1 MACRS
6 YHRRWLLGA
15 VALAVLATDTASAQ
29 VAPTAISEIV
39 VTARK
44 RTEDLRNVPLAI
56 DVLSADTIARRGIAT
71 TNDIAQATTG
81 VTYDLGAFP
90 NDTRPAI
97 RGMQAERGRPSV
109 AVLIDGFDLSG
120 ENLGGV
126 AGGTA
131 ALNTRLFDLERI
143 EVVKGPQSV
152 LYGRSAFSGAINY
165 VTKPP
170 SFEPEGKVNFGFAQ
184 GGMSDLRAG
193 ISGPVVAEKLALRLN
208 AARYQDHG
216 RYRNAVTGD
225 RLGKDKSV
233 GVAGGLLWKPSEAID
248 VQLRFQHT
256 DDDTGDAPA
265 ALLVANTRVPAPGAS
280 FRTSGTAPSSPCPAN
295 VSGLPAVIA
304 QQCTRATFEGAIDAN
319 ESQLQASRNFFG
331 SYPYG
336 SRQKQNLAT
345 LETNWRTGF
354 GTFTWV
360 AGAVSIT
367 NDIEIDGD
375 FSSSPAP
382 RPDFANPNLSL
393 DVYQLIY
400 NRNRRQSQEL
410 RWSETFGKL
419 RVLAGAQL
427 FTESAKYINAGQFW
441 LRFPTSAIL
450 PPALSSLLRA
460 PLSQARFPVTQRRNT
475 DYYGVFGGL
484 YYEVTDRFRV
494 SAEAR
499 YNHDRIKYRLP
510 GYSVELVTLRRNF
523 ISCPGPALP
532 PSGPGG
538 PIGAAFC
545 PREQVGELNYDQVT
559 PRFTAEYRF
568 GEDVF
573 VYGVF
578 AQGFKPGGVN
588 TNETVLL
595 TANQIYDREKV
606 DTYELGF
613 KGRYLD
619 GRLSTNIAAYWNDY
633 KDQQVG
639 VQIQTELGLANAGTV
654 NAARVRIRGIE
665 FDAEYRVA
673 DPLTLRIA
681 YAFTDARFIDFKQGP
696 PSGSTV
702 NCGTPPGQF
711 SSDLN
716 RAEAGNVCGDLS
728 GNVPG
733 RSPRHAVNFDVQ
745 YRQPVS
751 SALEGFIEATSQF
764 RSKRFLDETNA
775 ATLDSYWLFGLRAG
789 VDGEKWSLWAFVDN
803 LFDNDKIQTAQKFVD
818 YANPDG
824 FAPSRG
830 VLAYLPEP
838 RTIGVR
844 GEVRF

>member
-1 MACRS
+1 M
-6 YHRRWLLGA
+6 LGA
-15 VALAVLATDTASAQ
+15 AALALSLPSPVPAQ
-29 VAPTAISEIV
+29 VAPPPILEIV

-56 DVLSADTIARRGIAT
+56 DVISADTILRRGIAT
-71 TNDIAQATTG
+71 TADVAQASAG
-81 VTYDLGAFP
+81 LTYDLGAFP
-90 NDTRPAI
+90 NDTRPAL

-109 AVLIDGFDLSG
+109 AVLVDGFDLSG

-165 VTKPP
+165 VTSPP
-170 SFEPEGKVNFGFAQ
+170 SFEPGGKVSFGVGQ
-184 GGMSDLRAG
+184 GGMTDLRAG
-193 ISGPVVAEKLALRLN
+193 ITGPIVADKLALRLN
-208 AARYQDHG
+208 VARYQDHG
-216 RYRNAVTGD
+216 RYRNAVTND
-225 RLGKDKSV
+225 RLGKDKNV
-233 GVAGGLLWKPSEAID
+233 GVAAGLAWKPTDALD
-248 VQLRFQHT
+248 VQIRFQHT

-265 ALLVANTRVPAPGAS
+265 ALLIANARAAAPGAT
-280 FRTSGTAPSSPCPAN
+280 FRTGAPSVPPSTCPAN
-295 VSGLPAVIA
+295 LIGQPNFVVA
-304 QQCTRATFEGAIDAN
+304 QCTRAVFEGPIRAN
-319 ESQLQASRNFFG
+319 ESQLQASR
-331 SYPYG
+331 SYRGDYPFG

-345 LETNWRTGF
+345 LEANWKTER

-360 AGAVSIT
+360 AGALSMT

-375 FSSSPAP
+375 FSSGPAP
-382 RPDFANPNLSL
+382 RPDFTNPALSL

-410 RWSETFGKL
+410 RWTETFGNL
-419 RVLAGAQL
+419 RILAGAQI
-427 FTESAKYINAGQFW
+427 FTESAKYTNAGQFW
-441 LRFPTSAIL
+441 LRYPTNAVL
-450 PPALSSLLRA
+450 PPALSPLLRA
-460 PLSQARFPVTQRRNT
+460 PLAQAAFPVTQRRNT

-484 YYEVTDRFRV
+484 YYQITDAFRI

-523 ISCPGPALP
+523 ISCPNANALP

-538 PIGAAFC
+538 AIGGAFC
-545 PREQVGELNYDQVT
+545 PREQVGVLTYGQLT

-568 GEDVF
+568 NEQVL

-595 TANQIYDREKV
+595 TPNQIYDREKV

-613 KGRYLD
+613 KGRYFGD
-619 GRLSTNIAAYWNDY
+619 RLSTNIAAYWNDY
-633 KDQQVG
+633 KDQQIA

-654 NAARVRIRGIE
+654 NAARVRIRGLE
-665 FDAEYRVA
+665 FDAEYRVL
-673 DPLTLRIA
+673 DPLTLRVA

-696 PSGSTV
+696 PPGTTID
-702 NCGTPPGQF
+702 CGTPAGRF
-711 SSDLN
+711 SSDAN

-733 RSPRHAVNFDVQ
+733 RSPRHALNLDVR
-745 YRQPVS
+745 YRQPVTPT
-751 SALEGFIEATSQF
+751 LDGFVEVSSQF
-764 RSKRFLDETNA
+764 RSKRFLDETNLS
-775 ATLDSYWLFGLRAG
+775 TLASTWLFGVRAG
-789 VDGEKWSLWAFVDN
+789 LDHENWALWAYVDN
-803 LFDNDKIQTAQKFVD
+803 LFDNDQIQTAQKFVD

-838 RTIGVR
+838 RTLGLR

>member
-1 MACRS
+1 MSMRIS
-6 YHRRWLLGA
+6 YRRVLLGA
-15 VALAVLATDTASAQ
+15 VALTTFATDPGWTQ
-29 VAPTAISEIV
+29 VAPRPIEEIV

-170 SFEPEGKVNFGFAQ
+170 SFEPEGKVSFGFAE

-193 ISGPVVAEKLALRLN
+193 LSGPIVAERMALRLN
-208 AARYQDHG
+208 VARYQDHG

-233 GVAGGLLWKPSEAID
+233 GVAGGLLWKASDEVD

-265 ALLVANTRVPAPGAS
+265 ALLSANARLPAPGAS
-280 FRTSGTAPSSPCPAN
+280 FRTSGTAPATPCPPN
-295 VSGLPAVIA
+295 LIGLPSIVSA
-304 QQCTRATFEGAIDAN
+304 QCTRATFIGPIDAN
-319 ESQLQASRNFFG
+319 ESQLQASRNFNG
-331 SYPYG
+331 AYPFG

-345 LETNWRTGF
+345 LEANWRTEI

-360 AGAVSIT
+360 SGALSMT

-375 FSSSPAP
+375 FSSSPPP

-410 RWSETFGKL
+410 RWSEDFGRL

-427 FTESAKYINAGQFW
+427 FTESAKYTNAGQFW
-441 LRFPTSAIL
+441 LRFPANAVL
-450 PPALSSLLRA
+450 PPALSPLLRA
-460 PLSQARFPVTQRRNT
+460 PLAQARFPVTQRRNT
-475 DYYGVFGGL
+475 DYYGVFGGF
-484 YYEVTDRFRV
+484 YYQVTDALRV

-499 YNHDRIKYRLP
+499 YNRDRIKYRLP

-523 ISCPGPALP
+523 IACPGPALP
-532 PSGPGG
+532 PAGPGG
-538 PIGAAFC
+538 AIGGAFC
-545 PREQVGELNYDQVT
+545 PREQVGSLTYDQIT

-568 GEDVF
+568 SDEVL

-595 TANQIYDREKV
+595 TPNQIYDREKV
-606 DTYELGF
+606 DTYEVGF

-633 KDQQVG
+633 RDQQIA

-665 FDAEYRVA
+665 FDAEYRIA
-673 DPLTLRIA
+673 DPLSLRVA

-696 PSGSTV
+696 PSGSNV
-702 NCGTPPGQF
+702 NCGTPAGRF
-711 SSDLN
+711 SSDSN
-716 RAEAGNVCGDLS
+716 RAEAGDICGDLS

-733 RSPRHAVNFDVQ
+733 RNPRHALNLDVQ
-745 YRQPVS
+745 YRRPVS
-751 SALEGFIEATSQF
+751 STLEGFIETSSQF
-764 RSKRFLDETNA
+764 RSKRFLDETNLS
-775 ATLDSYWLFGLRAG
+775 TLDSYWLFGVRAG
-789 VDGEKWSLWAFVDN
+789 VDSENWSLWAFADN
-803 LFDNDKIQTAQKFVD
+803 LFDNETIQTAQKFVD